1 MSASSDSSNNS
12 YAEHYHYDTLR
23 REITQTTKQF
33 ALCFCTFVTKTYIE
47 SVLYEKVNLSKINV
61 STSSSD
67 SSSSSYHESSGSSTD
82 ELRSQLDHKNIE
94 SKIEGIV
101 YSRTNSSTT
110 LTLIS
115 GTCLEPGDYTIGVIF
130 KNEADTKELYAL
142 QMKVKY
148 LTISN
153 FAISQMLT
161 QMFRSFGYSPSQM
174 LHLPQKSDGE
184 FTPVF
189 TKIRNDIAGLSKV
202 IKSNPVPVTVP
213 TTVPATVPAATTS
226 LYNLN
231 QYIPIPI
238 PGPGYGPISGS
249 GSGPGPNL
257 STVSTDVSPTQ
268 NNILNETKLMSE
280 FDIVKQKLGTLDEKC
295 AETNYFVKENLNK
308 TQYDEL
314 LKQHA
319 QLIKQ
324 LQVIEN
330 KLSSHNEVVHTIP
343 EISKIMSEN
352 KILVEKLST
361 AEDYIEVL
369 EKASEK

>member
-67 SSSSSYHESSGSSTD
+67 SSSSSHHESSGSSND

-153 FAISQMLT
+153 FAISQILT
-161 QMFRSFGYSPSQM
+161 QMFRSFGFSPSQM

-202 IKSNPVPVTVP
+202 IKSTPVA
-213 TTVPATVPAATTS
+213 TTVPATVPITVPAATAS

-231 QYIPIPI
+231 QYIPIP
-238 PGPGYGPISGS
+238 GS
-249 GSGPGPNL
+249 GSGYGPNL
-257 STVSTDVSPTQ
+257 STGTTDAPPTQ
-268 NNILNETKLMSE
+268 NNTLNETKLMSE